1 MLGTTAAT
9 KSVLGIAA
17 VQPSPPPPEGAAVRQ
32 TRAGRGWLGTRS
44 VWGLA
49 AARRNSQPS
58 SPPLE
63 EPATRGGAFG
73 GWGGGGRRRA
83 EDAAARRRRRRRP
96 CLPPPMPAV
105 GREERGEE

>member
-73 GWGGGGRRRA
+73 VGEEAEEAEERRA
-83 EDAAARRRRRRRP
+83 RRRRRRP